1 MLAAIRKTRED
12 MIEGMD
18 DDFNTGA
25 GIAALFDL
33 VGLINKAV
41 GSGTLS
47 LGAATV
53 ARELLTEMTELFG
66 FVREET
72 LDPELV
78 AWIEERI
85 AARAAAKKE
94 KNYAEADRIRAE
106 LSERGVTLRDTSKGT
121 TYTVE

>member
-1 MLAAIRKTRED
+1 M
-12 MIEGMD
+12 
-18 DDFNTGA
+18 
-25 GIAALFDL
+25 
-33 VGLINKAV
+33 
-41 GSGTLS
+41 S
-47 LGAATV
+47 LGAALV